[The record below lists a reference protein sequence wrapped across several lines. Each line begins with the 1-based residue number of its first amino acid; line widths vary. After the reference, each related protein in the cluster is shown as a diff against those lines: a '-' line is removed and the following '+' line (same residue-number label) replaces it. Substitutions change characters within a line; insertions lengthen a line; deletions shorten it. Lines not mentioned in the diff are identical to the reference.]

1 MYNSWVNLDGDIDG
15 ENAQYYSEYS
25 VAIYGDGT
33 TMAVGDPLNDGNVNN
48 FGNVRVYYY
57 TGDSWGK
64 VSDDVDG

>member
-33 TMAVGDPLNDGNVNN
+33 TVAVGAYGNDGKY
-48 FGNVRVYYY
+48 GDYGHVYAH
-57 TGDSWGK
+57 
-64 VSDDVDG
+64 